1 LQDYEK
7 PLIDSKP
14 HLIST
19 SAIRAI
25 FHKVRDILQC
35 HNMFDIELSEAAK
48 AWDAEEKIG
57 NVFTAS
63 VGSTQP
69 IIFTVQTFTSSY
81 VLSISDCC
89 VCRLSKWITVRLRFN
104 I

>member
-1 LQDYEK
+1 MFLQDYEK

-14 HLIST
+14 RLIST

-35 HNMFDIELSEAAK
+35 HNMFDIELSEAARL
-48 AWDAEEKIG
+48 WDEEEKIG

-63 VGSTQP
+63 VGKVYCALTYFS
-69 IIFTVQTFTSSY
+69 F
-81 VLSISDCC
+81 VLNCASC
-89 VCRLSKWITVRLRFN
+89 VVVTAFYILSK
-104 I
+104 